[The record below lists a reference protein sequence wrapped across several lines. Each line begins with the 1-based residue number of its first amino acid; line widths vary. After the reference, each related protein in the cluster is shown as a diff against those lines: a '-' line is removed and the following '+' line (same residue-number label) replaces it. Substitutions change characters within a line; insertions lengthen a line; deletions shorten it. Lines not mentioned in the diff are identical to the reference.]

1 MGGSLQLTLSLLA
14 VGSEM
19 AEATATWILARS
31 TRSGN
36 LQRKFAR
43 LTATGAIIVSREGPV
58 DQRILRLTGEARCRL
73 LGGVDPEVEWRRCW
87 DGVWRLVTFDIPE
100 TSLALRNQLRRR
112 LRGFR
117 FGWLQNSVWISAHPI
132 DAFQQ
137 SVGEMALNP
146 ESLVYFEARPAGG
159 ESHAALVNGAWD
171 FRVIFKNYAVY
182 REVLRLR
189 PDQITG
195 TAAGWFRWLA
205 VEHRAWGRIAR
216 SDPFLPLELQ
226 PPGYPGQAVWAE
238 RREAL
243 QAFARALGSRARKK
257 SRIAPR

>member
-19 AEATATWILARS
+19 AEATARSILARS

-36 LQRKFAR
+36 LHRKFAR
-43 LTATGAIIVSREGPV
+43 LIAAGAITISHDGPV
-58 DQRILRLTGEARCRL
+58 DQRILRLTGEARCQL
-73 LGGVDPEVEWRRCW
+73 LGGVDPEVEWKRSW
-87 DGVWRLVTFDIPE
+87 DGVWRLVMFDIPE
-100 TSLALRNQLRRR
+100 TSFALRNQLRRR

-132 DAFQQ
+132 DAFQR
-137 SVGEMALNP
+137 SAGEMALNP

-159 ESHAALVNGAWD
+159 ESHAALVNGSWD
-171 FRVIFKNYAVY
+171 FPVIFKNYAVY
-182 REVLRLR
+182 RGILRLR

-195 TAAGWFRWLA
+195 SAEGWFRWLA
-205 VEHRAWGRIAR
+205 VENRAWRRIAR
-216 SDPFLPLELQ
+216 SDPFLPPELQ

-243 QAFARALGSRARKK
+243 QAFARAIECRA
-257 SRIAPR
+257 S